1 MVHSDTE
8 KRSLRVP
15 LTRPRIVAAAL
26 ALIDNEGLPALNM
39 RRLGASLDVK
49 AMALYKHFTGKEAM
63 LDGIVEAV
71 LAPLAEAGDA
81 DDWREGFRE
90 TFVALRALLLAHP
103 NALPLVASRPMASP
117 QMRRRLEWTRDLL
130 LEAGLPEDVVLHL
143 LHAGISLTLGYLWL
157 EAGGFVGELPDE
169 APFLRRR
176 GTGGDPTEAAE
187 PLALA
192 LPWRR
197 GEDFVAGLDLL
208 LASPQVEMPG
218 TGATGRQHG
227 ELGPDTEGPR
237 RNA

>member
-1 MVHSDTE
+1 MTRPDTE

-26 ALIDNEGLPALNM
+26 AVIDDEGLPALNM
-39 RRLGASLDVK
+39 RRLGASLGVK
-49 AMALYKHFTGKEAM
+49 AMALYKHFASRDAM

-71 LAPLAEAGDA
+71 LVQLSEAGCA

-90 TFVALRALLLAHP
+90 TFVSLRALLSAHP

-130 LEAGLPEDVVLHL
+130 LEAGLSEDVVLHL
-143 LHAGISLTLGYLWL
+143 LHAGMSLTLGYLWL

-176 GTGGDPTEAAE
+176 GAARGPTETAE
-187 PLALA
+187 PADLA

-208 LASPQVEMPG
+208 LASPKG
-218 TGATGRQHG
+218 GRAR
-227 ELGPDTEGPR
+227 PDYDAGSS
-237 RNA
+237 